1 METTTRKYA
10 RSPRRYVWVLCLLA
24 ISCLVILAS
33 CDETPEPGTSPIRAL
48 ATPEHAMLGYFG
60 FETWNMS
67 EMIGTLTISQ
77 TLRTVA
83 GEILASRSYAF
94 PIDVTLVDTST
105 IGTPITIDRDWPIMD
120 VVSPVEEWTSAV
132 WRVVR
137 PDGEFTKA
145 GTWYTDLD
153 TPAEPGLDGAY
164 LTREFNIWRV
174 FFPIFLE

>member
-10 RSPRRYVWVLCLLA
+10 RSPRHLGLALCLLA

-33 CDETPEPGTSPIRAL
+33 CDETPEPDTSPIRAL
-48 ATPEHAMLGYFG
+48 ATAEPGALGYFG

-120 VVSPVEEWTSAV
+120 VVSPVEEWTSAA

-153 TPAEPGLDGAY
+153 MPAEPGPDGAY
-164 LTREFNIWRV
+164 LTRKLDVWKM
-174 FFPIFLE
+174 FFPMFLE